1 MRSTQR
7 CLESL
12 RLFSLSFT
20 RVSAERSLVDETR
33 ERIRSK
39 TFQSNFLVNGFNAGR
54 GFGGP
59 RDLSGIE
66 SVEVLKGPRAALYG
80 RGEPGGTINLVTKR
94 PTFETAGEIRLSAG
108 SFDTFRADADWTGP
122 LSDQVAIRLV
132 GFHEDAGSFRDTI
145 DTLRQGLSPSLAM
158 KINEQSQVIYE
169 MEYSQQE
176 IPFDRGVIAI
186 NDELGRISESRFLG
200 EPGYGPIET
209 DVLGHQIEFQHD
221 INDDWSALVGLNYR
235 DTSLKGFA
243 SENGFGAPEANGD
256 FNRFTRYRDY
266 DATYQMFRAELDG
279 SFNTGRL
286 AHRLIV
292 GIDADEFEND
302 QLALRDRSTPQIIN
316 IFNPVYGG
324 SPISGLTLPVQI
336 DRVEIQ
342 ESVGVYFQ
350 DQICLLYTSPSP
362 RDRTRSRMPSSA

>member
-1 MRSTQR
+1 
-7 CLESL
+7 
-12 RLFSLSFT
+12 
-20 RVSAERSLVDETR
+20 
-33 ERIRSK
+33 
-39 TFQSNFLVNGFNAGR
+39 
-54 GFGGP
+54 
-59 RDLSGIE
+59 
-66 SVEVLKGPRAALYG
+66 
-80 RGEPGGTINLVTKR
+80 
-94 PTFETAGEIRLSAG
+94 
-108 SFDTFRADADWTGP
+108 
-122 LSDQVAIRLV
+122 
-132 GFHEDAGSFRDTI
+132 
-145 DTLRQGLSPSLAM
+145 
-158 KINEQSQVIYE
+158 

-336 DRVEIQ
+336 LSLIH
-342 ESVGVYFQ
+342 
-350 DQICLLYTSPSP
+350 I
-362 RDRTRSRMPSSA
+362 